1 MTSAPAPGGE
11 IAGYRIESVLG
22 EGSMGTVYLAERPQ
36 GGTCALKVLSDRLSA
51 DPTFATRFKRES
63 EYAEALDHPN
73 ILDLYE
79 AGQTPDGTLF
89 FAMEYVEGPD
99 LRVLIEREGALDL
112 GRAVIVLAQIADALD
127 SAHAKGLVHRDVKP
141 GNIIVGQDPDGPH
154 AYLTDFGLSKNPTE
168 DSVALTMQGQLIG
181 TMPYTAPEE
190 ILAQARDHRVDVYS
204 LACVLYETVV
214 GAPPFVRE
222 REIDLLYA
230 HIGDPRPSATAE
242 RSDLPAGIDEVI
254 AKGMAIAPEERY
266 ASCGEFITAVRGLV
280 PTQTGAAPVP
290 VDLAVETSE
299 SPAALRLVV
308 SSGFGVGREL
318 LVEDEVV
325 LGRLQTLDGALA
337 PDSEIS
343 RRHARVYRS
352 DGGFLVEDQ
361 ESANGTFVNGERIE
375 GPRPLRSGDELRIG
389 ATVFTATATA
399 ALNGTPDAQPGARL
413 ALRLEVDL
421 DGGGITVAVE
431 GGPRARIV
439 RDGDGWRVETE

>member
-1 MTSAPAPGGE
+1 MTGPGEE
-11 IAGYRIESVLG
+11 IAGYRIDSVMG
-22 EGSMGTVYLAERPQ
+22 EGSVGTVFLAERPQ
-36 GGTCALKVLSDRLSA
+36 GGRCALKVLSERLSA
-51 DPTFATRFKRES
+51 DPTFAARFKREA
-63 EYAEALDHPN
+63 EYAKALEHPN

-79 AGQTPDGTLF
+79 AGQTSEGTLF
-89 FAMEYVEGPD
+89 FAMEYVEGED
-99 LRVLIEREGALDL
+99 LGVLLEREGPLDL
-112 GRAVIVLAQIADALD
+112 GRAVTILAQIADALD

-141 GNIIVGQDPDGPH
+141 GNVIVGRDTGGPH
-154 AYLTDFGLSKNPTE
+154 AYLTDFGMAKNPTE

-190 ILAQARDHRVDVYS
+190 ILAQPRDHRVDVYS
-204 LACVLYETVV
+204 LACVLYETIV
-214 GAPPFVRE
+214 GVPPFVRE

-230 HIGDPRPSATAE
+230 HIGDPRPSATAARPE
-242 RSDLPAGIDEVI
+242 LPAGIDEVI
-254 AKGMAIAPEERY
+254 AKAMAIEPEERY

-280 PTQTGAAPVP
+280 PIQTGAVP
-290 VDLAVETSE
+290 AAVDLAVETTE
-299 SPAALRLVV
+299 SPTALRLVV
-308 SSGFGVGREL
+308 SSGFGAGREL

-325 LGRLQTLDGALA
+325 LGRLETLGGALA

-361 ESANGTFVNGERIE
+361 GSANGTFVNGERIE
-375 GPRPLRSGDELRIG
+375 GPRPLRGGDELRIG
-389 ATVFTATATA
+389 TTVFMATVAP
-399 ALNGTPDAQPGARL
+399 ALNGTPAAQPGSRL

-421 DGGGITVAVE
+421 DGGGLTVAVE